1 MFISWITAVAAVVMK
16 VPYNCPYCDQVSMRK
31 WNLSTHMQ
39 RKHKGQWD
47 PFKMGMENALTP
59 SSYQTRN
66 HYEYESFWP
75 QFNPSDPFEA
85 LEKFVKLK
93 NLTKELKQLSK
104 MELHI
109 LLSQILNFNQNDS
122 WSINNWNLR

>member
-1 MFISWITAVAAVVMK
+1 
-16 VPYNCPYCDQVSMRK
+16 MRK

-47 PFKMGMENALTP
+47 PFKMGMENALID

-75 QFNPSDPFEA
+75 QFNPSNPFEPI
-85 LEKFVKLK
+85 EKLGKFK
-93 NLTKELKQLSK
+93 NLKEELKQLSK
-104 MELHI
+104 MELHHLIFEIFNI
-109 LLSQILNFNQNDS
+109 LQSK
-122 WSINNWNLR
+122 